1 MTIPAPEVAE
11 TPQDAP
17 EQPQTESEGKGL
29 RKQLE
34 TALKENRALK
44 ADKRDE
50 VLQGIGLDPMK
61 GLGKALVEQFDDG
74 KLSIDTLAT
83 AAVDDSGHVI
93 PEAIEQHP
101 QQEQITTETARLAE
115 VGQTAGSVAPPNQ
128 ADALAKAEAEGDYAT
143 TMAIKGAQV
152 ADMFK

>member
-1 MTIPAPEVAE
+1 MSDTTELAE
-11 TPQDAP
+11 TAEVAP
-17 EQPQTESEGKGL
+17 EQAQTESEGKGL

-50 VLQGIGLDPMK
+50 VLTGIGLDPTK

-74 KLSIDTLAT
+74 KVSIDTLQET
-83 AAVDDSGHVI
+83 AVNEYGHVI

-101 QQEQITTETARLAE
+101 QAQQIATETARVEEL
-115 VGQTAGSVAPPNQ
+115 GQTAGSVAPPSQ
-128 ADALAKAEAEGDYAT
+128 ADALAKAEAEGDMAT
-143 TMAIKGAQV
+143 TMAIKGQQV